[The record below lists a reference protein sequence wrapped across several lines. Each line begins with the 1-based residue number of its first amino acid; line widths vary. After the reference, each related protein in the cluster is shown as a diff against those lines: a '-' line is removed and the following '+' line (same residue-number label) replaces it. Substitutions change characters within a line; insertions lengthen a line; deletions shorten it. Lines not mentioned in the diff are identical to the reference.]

1 MHSRFLICPQLAKR
15 MRYRC
20 TTIPFVRSFS
30 SKQCII
36 TKKKWSPLSKGVC
49 TVLVTTGLA
58 GSVYYFLAK
67 TYRFELMEYAR
78 EHKNTILKDGS
89 WRDAMAVGLVDMYRK
104 SGTDVISLMHCGRFL
119 GKYVSDDEQYSFL
132 SFFQ

>member
-1 MHSRFLICPQLAKR
+1 M
-15 MRYRC
+15 
-20 TTIPFVRSFS
+20 
-30 SKQCII
+30 
-36 TKKKWSPLSKGVC
+36 SKGVC

-89 WRDAMAVGLVDMYRK
+89 WRDAIAVGLVDMYRK

-119 GKYVSDDEQYSFL
+119 GKYVSDDEKYSFL
-132 SFFQ
+132 SIFQ